1 MISNFGGREL
11 GSNNNSTS
19 SNNSNA
25 GSESPLPSPR
35 FSRYIRPHQQGSHS
49 RDSSSDNNSGVSHND
64 SSSRPTSATSS
75 STYSPRLGKHC
86 SQAPSGVN
94 LGKLQINYYALAQVV
109 KWHDRLMQS
118 QRNPNSPKEIPL
130 IELLLHYLLDQRKR
144 HLGYFPGYRDD
155 AHLNQLLSRLVELK
169 SEQGRMAPASQCF
182 KIDQNVLFEFLI
194 LAFSIIFWSI
204 EMD

>member
-1 MISNFGGREL
+1 MTCKKNGKWNQLRNLLKWQILSKNAKNWIIWALFSAFLKTIKHACNFFYILNRNNRRRQLSGSSMISNFGGREL

-35 FSRYIRPHQQGSHS
+35 FSRYIRPHQQSSGSHS

-94 LGKLQINYYALAQVV
+94 LGKQINYASFHSTFVIVKVV
-109 KWHDRLMQS
+109 K
-118 QRNPNSPKEIPL
+118 
-130 IELLLHYLLDQRKR
+130 
-144 HLGYFPGYRDD
+144 
-155 AHLNQLLSRLVELK
+155 
-169 SEQGRMAPASQCF
+169 
-182 KIDQNVLFEFLI
+182 
-194 LAFSIIFWSI
+194 
-204 EMD
+204 